1 MKRAMIAW
9 CSALLLAGCIGSRQ
23 DVRFSTA
30 QVPLSLSGQ
39 LLDARG
45 EAVSGDELEV
55 VGRLGASRR
64 GWSIFWSLL
73 PLQRID
79 FSREVNAQ
87 VAAVGGEGVINLLVT
102 AEDGCTRSLN
112 QVPLAALLPI
122 FPGCT
127 DVTISGEIVRS
138 RQDAPKKGVLRLLR

>member
-1 MKRAMIAW
+1 MRRVAIVLLGV
-9 CSALLLAGCIGSRQ
+9 LLLSGCIGSRQ
-23 DVRFSTA
+23 DIRFSSA

-45 EAVSGDELEV
+45 EAVSGDELET

-64 GWSIFWSLL
+64 GWSIFWTLL
-73 PLQRID
+73 PLRRID

-87 VAAVGGEGVINLLVT
+87 VVAAGGEGVINLLIT

-112 QVPLAALLPI
+112 QVPFAALLPI

-127 DVTISGEIVRS
+127 DVTISGEIVRQ
-138 RQDAPKKGVLRLLR
+138 RQDTPKKEVLRLLR